1 MCSYSSSDFSDEES
15 QAMKED
21 QRMHIPVVLFAYKR
35 LDTLRVTLDSLR
47 KNNVGLLIVYSDAA
61 KSEADVHAVN
71 EVRELISQIDW
82 CDTELHFAERN
93 KGLGQSIKDGLDSV
107 FSRFEAAIVCED
119 DLEFV
124 EGTLKYLA
132 MALAHYANDRRVMSV
147 TGYTNA
153 NITPGD
159 VGSDPYF
166 DGRFECW
173 LWGTWRRVW
182 KDMQS
187 HTALEMMNIVK
198 DRGEDPYA
206 WGGDLPYMAKTELR
220 GNIWAVRMCYLH
232 IMNHG
237 LCLRPP
243 WSMVNH
249 IGWGDGSTNCCAKNW
264 EYNGV
269 LKNAPPIPAVWPEP
283 LVNNGTS
290 RLNRMMYK
298 RPWADVFPRMVPLAR
313 RWLRRMGIKA

>member
-1 MCSYSSSDFSDEES
+1 MSLPRKIDV
-15 QAMKED
+15 
-21 QRMHIPVVLFAYKR
+21 PVVLFVYKR
-35 LDTLRVTLDSLR
+35 SDTLRVTLESLR
-47 KNNVGLLIVYSDAA
+47 KNKVGLLIVYSDEA
-61 KSEADVHAVN
+61 KGEGDRLAVDA
-71 EVRELISQIDW
+71 VRRTISQIDW
-82 CDTELHFAERN
+82 CDTELHFADKN
-93 KGLGQSIKDGLDSV
+93 KGLGQSIRDGLDDV

-124 EGTLKYLA
+124 EGTLDYLA
-132 MALAHYANDRRVMSV
+132 QALSHYADDCKVMSV

-153 NITPGD
+153 NITPDD
-159 VGSDPYF
+159 VGVNPYF

-182 KDMQS
+182 KEMKS

-198 DRGEDPYA
+198 ERGEDPYA

-220 GNIWAVRMCYLH
+220 SNIWAVRMCYLH
-232 IMNHG
+232 MLNHG

-264 EYNGV
+264 EYNGT
-269 LKNAPPIPAVWPEP
+269 LKSTPPIPDVWPDP
-283 LVNNGTS
+283 VVNNQCS
-290 RLNRMMYK
+290 RLDKMMYK
-298 RPWADVFPRMVPLAR
+298 RPWVDVFPRTVPIVKKL
-313 RWLRRMGIKA
+313 LRSMGIKV

>member
-1 MCSYSSSDFSDEES
+1 
-15 QAMKED
+15 MKD
-21 QRMHIPVVLFAYKR
+21 NKRIAIPVVLFAYKR
-35 LDTLRVTLDSLR
+35 IDTLRVTLDSLR

-61 KSEADVHAVN
+61 KSEADSHAVC
-71 EVRELISQIDW
+71 EVRALLSKIDW
-82 CDTELHFAERN
+82 CDTELHFAEQN
-93 KGLGQSIKDGLDSV
+93 KGLGQSIKDGLDNV

-124 EGTLKYLA
+124 EGTLEYLSS
-132 MALAHYANDRRVMSV
+132 ALRHYADDNKVMSV

-153 NITPGD
+153 NITPAD
-159 VGSDPYF
+159 VGSNPYF

-220 GNIWAVRMCYLH
+220 SNIWAVRMCYLH

-249 IGWGDGSTNCCAKNW
+249 IGWGDGSTNCCARNW
-264 EYNGV
+264 EFNGV
-269 LKNAPPIPAVWPEP
+269 LKDSPPIPSAWPEP
-283 LVNNGTS
+283 KANPECQL
-290 RLNRMMYK
+290 LDCKMYK
-298 RPWADVFPRMVPLAR
+298 RPWSDVFPRAVPLAR
-313 RWLRRMGIKA
+313 KVLRIFGIRM